1 MFSFAYK
8 QGIVLVSAVYIPS
21 TLSKVIRRL
30 RRRRRRRL
38 KLLVLC
44 YQNTSKILL
53 DTVLKCQFVLR

>member
-30 RRRRRRRL
+30 RRRRRRL